1 MMLTDEG
8 CYIAG
13 KYFPK
18 GKFPSVLFLKKMK
31 RLFYSIR
38 GKKNPAVPRATMN
51 KANHKVFTELFCT
64 NKEKIVISSGCY
76 YDELKFFQQNMKSI
90 IEGIKF
96 KFPVYE

>member
-1 MMLTDEG
+1 MKDEG

-18 GKFPSVLFLKKMK
+18 GKFPSVLLLKKMK
-31 RLFYSIR
+31 GPFHSIR
-38 GKKNPAVPRATMN
+38 GKKNPTVPRATMN
-51 KANHKVFTELFCT
+51 IANHKIFTELFCT

-76 YDELKFFQQNMKSI
+76 YDTLKFFQQNMKSI

-96 KFPVYE
+96 KFYTYE